1 MLLFKQSN
9 NNLEVFNVTKKTLTD
24 CRKFQDP
31 MLRFFYLSLC
41 WNGACNKL
49 ANGACNFAENAESAS
64 RSLTNNSTR
73 VPLNVTSEMPKPLL
87 CYILARMCSDRHE
100 TLAKCVSDDSRH
112 FMF

>member
-49 ANGACNFAENAESAS
+49 ANGACKFAENAESAS

-87 CYILARMCSDRHE
+87 C
-100 TLAKCVSDDSRH
+100 
-112 FMF
+112 